1 MSRQRPNYL
10 FSRVDWFSV
19 QRNQSE
25 AMAKEIASYD
35 GNKLLNTSPDDLAAY
50 FRDKYRIDVPTLQED
65 QIVADQR
72 EAQIDVSHDQRRW
85 IDDRSRPFYVAG
97 TEVEITVP
105 FDGDSDAFQIQPTTY
120 TSSPPTGEIRGSAL
134 ILTVSGTDLT
144 ADQVKGAIDRNLNEI
159 RSYLKNLT
167 ANADQFNGGLSNS
180 ALEAINRRREKL
192 LNDQSLVASL
202 GFAMKARTDAPQT
215 YSAPSVR
222 RRITPSAPS
231 ASSAPYKPEPV
242 LDKENYEHILNVID
256 NMAQVMERSPSAFVD
271 MDEESLR
278 SHFLV
283 QLNGHFE
290 GAATGETF
298 NYKGKTDILIRVD
311 GKNIFIGEC
320 KFWGGAKKLIETIDQ
335 ILSYSSWRDTKVAV
349 LIFSKNK
356 NFSDVV
362 GSIQETVESHPNH
375 KRTLGQ
381 DSETRFRFVFAHGND
396 ESREMLVTVTAFDVP
411 HEP

>member
-1 MSRQRPNYL
+1 MTRQPNYL
-10 FSRVDWFSV
+10 FRRADWFSV
-19 QRNQSE
+19 ERNQSE
-25 AMAKEIASYD
+25 AMAKEIAAYD
-35 GNKLLNTSPDDLAAY
+35 GNRLLNTSPDDLAKY
-50 FRDKYRIDVPTLQED
+50 FQDKYRIDVPTLRED
-65 QIVADQR
+65 EIVADQR
-72 EAQIDVSHDQRRW
+72 EAKIDVSHDQNRW
-85 IDDRSRPFYVAG
+85 IDDRSRPVYVTG
-97 TEVEITVP
+97 TEIEITIP
-105 FDGDSDAFQIQPTTY
+105 FDGDAEAFQIQPTTY
-120 TSSPPTGEIRGSAL
+120 TMSPPAGEIRGSNL
-134 ILTVSGTDLT
+134 VLTVSGTNLS
-144 ADQVKGAIDRNLNEI
+144 ADQVRGEIDRNLDEI
-159 RSYLKNLT
+159 KGYLKNL
-167 ANADQFNGGLSNS
+167 AVNAQQFNGGLLR
-180 ALEAINRRREKL
+180 AAREVIDRRREKL
-192 LNDQSLVASL
+192 LKDQSLVAGL
-202 GFAMKARTDAPQT
+202 GFAMKERADAPKT

-222 RRITPSAPS
+222 RRIVPCAPA
-231 ASSAPYKPEPV
+231 ASNAPYKPEPV

-256 NMAQVMERSPSAFVD
+256 NMAHVMERSPSAFVG

-320 KFWGGAKKLIETIDQ
+320 KFWGGARKLIETIDQ

-356 NFSDVV
+356 NFSSVV
-362 GSIQETVESHPNH
+362 DLIQETVENHPNY
-375 KRTLGQ
+375 KRTLGR
-381 DSETRFRFVFAHGND
+381 DNETRFRFVFSHNND